1 MDQRHDSIALHFR
14 WRLCSTLNRLR
25 PRILRGKTMG
35 KVNALF
41 QDAQEAREEAQMV
54 YAIADVPHEDYDNY
68 DMLNKLFHALAP
80 HGWQNSTWKNDT
92 CPSLQKE
99 ERHGNVC
106 RIFVDYLNPDMRED
120 PSWALLAYTVEDRE
134 GYLVLQEGFDNVD
147 KLIIFLTKTIN

>member
-1 MDQRHDSIALHFR
+1 
-14 WRLCSTLNRLR
+14 
-25 PRILRGKTMG
+25 MG

-41 QDAQEAREEAQMV
+41 QDAQEAREEAQAEAQMI
-54 YAIADVPHEDYDNY
+54 YAIADVPHADYDNY

-106 RIFVDYLNPDMRED
+106 RIFVDYANPDLRED
-120 PSWALLAYTVEDRE
+120 PEWPMFSYNCYDAEDM
-134 GYLVLQEGFDNVD
+134 LTFQEEFDNVD
-147 KLIIFLTKTIN
+147 KLIIYLTGKV

>member
-1 MDQRHDSIALHFR
+1 MI
-14 WRLCSTLNRLR
+14 
-25 PRILRGKTMG
+25 
-35 KVNALF
+35 
-41 QDAQEAREEAQMV
+41 
-54 YAIADVPHEDYDNY
+54 YAIADVPHADYDNY
-68 DMLNKLFHALAP
+68 DTLNKLFHALSP
-80 HGWQNSTWKNDT
+80 HGWENSTWKNDT